1 MKNIILY
8 LCLACSAAAIGQQ
21 YSDIGEIGT
30 MKPGKMIFGDAKEHD
45 VTISYQMPELLKNPQ
60 NKFIISVDGGEPY
73 THSGGIEA
81 FMVEGNTWALR
92 NVPVKTDGYAAGARQ
107 FVILTRQGAIEQ
119 YSFIYYGKPSDES
132 NMAYNNL
139 FKNRLRIINH
149 KVSTNEFV
157 EGVLTEEKLK
167 EWIADSPEVMEDFK
181 KAEAQANAEQ
191 ERQAKSA
198 GATKPEAPKK
208 KGLMGALEN
217 AANKDAE
224 QKQAAAVN
232 VDLNRIINNYNA
244 WYDQQHPGKIRY
256 YFSSSTSWVP
266 LPKPTKT
273 HSEIMA
279 ENAAKKEKLF
289 AGRSAT
295 PSSEYASAKDNVP
308 VKKETFAAKMSRIK
322 SDGNKV
328 GVILYLKPVMVPKA
342 SPGSS
347 GSSMMMSEAMP
358 SNSVPVEGE
367 YLDESLLALGGDLV
381 AELNAAL
388 GTSDIELIDINT
400 IPYRD
405 HKLGRLD
412 DWWASKYKVVFA
424 YTVDPRLRTTHEEI
438 EGKMKFAASINYVNS
453 LVVTEYMGGPGA
465 TKQDFLAQIL
475 NMGSFVTPTYAQDED
490 MTDVKEIYE
499 KALGKLEMPVLDK
512 IKAERTD
519 AVAKL
524 VEKRLK

>member
-1 MKNIILY
+1 
-8 LCLACSAAAIGQQ
+8 
-21 YSDIGEIGT
+21 

-45 VTISYQMPELLKNPQ
+45 VTISYQMPELFKNPQ
-60 NKFIISVDGGEPY
+60 NKFIISMDGGEPY
-73 THSGGIEA
+73 AHSGGIEA

-92 NVPVKTDGYAAGARQ
+92 NVPVKTEGYAAGARQ

-119 YSFIYYGKPSDES
+119 YSYIYYGKPSDES

-167 EWIADSPEVMEDFK
+167 EWITDSPEVMEDFK

-266 LPKPTKT
+266 LSKPAKT
-273 HSEIMA
+273 QSEIKA
-279 ENAAKKEKLF
+279 ENAARKEALF
-289 AGRSAT
+289 AGRTAT
-295 PSSEYASAKDNVP
+295 PSPDVASAKDNMP
-308 VKKETFAAKMSRIK
+308 VKKETFAAKMDRIK
-322 SDGNKV
+322 ADGNKI
-328 GVILYLKPVMVPKA
+328 GVVLYLKPVMVPKA
-342 SPGSS
+342 AAPS
-347 GSSMMMSEAMP
+347 SSMMMSEAMP
-358 SNSVPVEGE
+358 GNSIPIEGE
-367 YLDESLLALGGDLV
+367 YMDESLQALGENFA
-381 AELNAAL
+381 AEINAAL
-388 GTSDIELIDINT
+388 GTTDIELIDINKM
-400 IPYRD
+400 PYRD
-405 HKLGRLD
+405 SKFGRLD
-412 DWWASKYKVVFA
+412 DWWATKYKVVFA
-424 YTVDPRLRTTHEEI
+424 YTVDPRLKASHEEI
-438 EGKMKFAASINYVNS
+438 EGKQKFAASLNMVNS
-453 LVVTEYMGGPGA
+453 LVVTEYIGGPGA
-465 TKQDFLAQIL
+465 TKQDFLAQII

-490 MTDVKEIYE
+490 MADVQEIYE
-499 KALGKLEMPVLDK
+499 KILEKLGTPMVDK
-512 IKAERTD
+512 INSERAD
-519 AVAKL
+519 AVTKL
-524 VEKRLK
+524 VEKKL